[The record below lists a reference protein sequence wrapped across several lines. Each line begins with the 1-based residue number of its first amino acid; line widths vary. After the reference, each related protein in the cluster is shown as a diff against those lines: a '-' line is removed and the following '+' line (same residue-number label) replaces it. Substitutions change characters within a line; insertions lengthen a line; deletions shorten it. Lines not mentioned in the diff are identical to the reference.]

1 MTTGISVAAPVEVW
15 VAPDGNDGGL
25 GTREAPFASLAGARD
40 RVWKIKA
47 EGELPVG
54 GATVWVRGGEYFLE
68 ETFVLEER
76 DGGSE
81 EAPVVYRAW
90 EEEEVRLSGGRRIP
104 EEVFRS
110 VEGDTAVARVDAEVR
125 PHVRV
130 VDLGGLGVVGVGEV
144 PDTYRGAAGLAE
156 LFFEDERMTLARWP
170 NEGWAEVDEIVE
182 QGSVPRQGETDGR
195 PGSFGY
201 AGERPERWVGREV
214 WLHGYWCFD
223 WYDEAIR
230 VAEIDPVEK
239 VVSFSAPHHYGV
251 RNGNPPPRRWYATN
265 VLEELDR
272 PGEYYLDRQAG
283 KLYFWPPGELEGAR
297 VVLSMLEEPIL
308 KLDGVSHLT
317 LRGFIVENG
326 RGTGVAVEGGTG
338 VEVLACAVRNVG
350 GTGISVAGGEGH
362 RVEACDIHDT
372 GTLGLVLKG
381 GDRRTLM
388 PGGHRAVN
396 NHIYRFARLQRTYAS
411 GIQVNG
417 VGNLL
422 AHNLLHDS
430 PHQAIGLGGNDHVVE
445 YNVVHHVT
453 METDDCGAFYK
464 GRNPSCR
471 GNVVRFNFW
480 HHIGREGGHGNN
492 AVYFD
497 DGDGG
502 DVVFG
507 NVFFRAGEP
516 AKGNMGT
523 VFSHG
528 GHDLLIENN
537 IFVECKRAI
546 GASPW
551 DDERWKGM
559 IEGELWQE
567 RLLREVD
574 ITSSLYLEK
583 YPRLEGFMSPQG
595 EPRMSAATRNV
606 AVMCGE
612 FFYGNFED
620 RENLVMDQD
629 PGFVDMEKGNFAL
642 REDAAI
648 FRKAPGFEPIPFGE
662 MGLFVDELRPT
673 LPEEGWEYEPPKQLP
688 PPRLPRVWRSRGM
701 PRPKGEVPVFAVPK
715 IDGDAKGGRTGAI
728 MKLEADY
735 RGFPAGPVS
744 TAWLGLAEG
753 ELKIFVENEVDPET
767 PVEGHQ
773 WGTSDAIEV
782 ALRRAGDGKKGPI
795 WVLRGFMDGHLFVGK
810 TTAGNREPKSV
821 PEETGVTFAADRVED
836 GVWTGE
842 WRIPLAAFGFGGDVP
857 PRLAFCLTV
866 RKRWSDLWLMWEA
879 TGGNSFDVERG
890 GVLEFGGGD

>member
-1 MTTGISVAAPVEVW
+1 MATGTVSATPVELW
-15 VAPDGNDGGL
+15 VAPDGSDEGA
-25 GTREAPFASLAGARD
+25 GTQSEPLASLAGTRD
-40 RVWKIKA
+40 RLRKMEA
-47 EGELPVG
+47 DD

-76 DGGSE
+76 DGGTE
-81 EAPVVYRAW
+81 GAPVVYRVW
-90 EEEEVRLSGGRRIP
+90 EKEEVRLSGGRRIP
-104 EEVFRS
+104 AEAFRP
-110 VEGDTAVARVDAEVR
+110 VEGDTAAARVDAGVR
-125 PHVRV
+125 AQVRV
-130 VDLGGLGVVGVGEV
+130 ADLGALGLTAFGEV
-144 PDTYRGAAGLAE
+144 PEKYRGAAKLAE
-156 LFFEDERMTLARWP
+156 LFFDDERMQLARWP

-195 PGSFGY
+195 PGSFRY

-230 VAEIDPVEK
+230 VAEIDSAEK

-272 PGEYYLDRQAG
+272 PGEYYLDRRAG

-297 VVLSMLEEPIL
+297 VVLSTLAEPIV

-317 LRGFIVENG
+317 LRGFTVENG
-326 RGTGVAVEGGTG
+326 RGTGIAVEGGKG
-338 VEVLACAVRNVG
+338 VEILACTVRNMG
-350 GTGISVAGGEGH
+350 ETGIDVEGGEGH
-362 RVEACDIHDT
+362 RVEACNIHDT
-372 GTLGLVLKG
+372 GTLGLVLRG
-381 GDRRTLM
+381 GERRTLT

-411 GIQVNG
+411 GIQVGG

-422 AHNLLHDS
+422 AHNLLHDA

-471 GNVVRFNFW
+471 GNVVRYNFW

-551 DDERWKGM
+551 NDDRWEQM
-559 IEGELWQE
+559 LEGDLWQE

-574 ITSSLYLEK
+574 ITGRLYLEK
-583 YPRLEGFMSPQG
+583 YPRLKGFMSSQG
-595 EPRMSAATRNV
+595 EPRMSATTRNV

-612 FFYGNFED
+612 FLYGNFED
-620 RENLVMDQD
+620 RENWVTDRD
-629 PGFVDMEKGNFAL
+629 PGFADMAKGNFAL
-642 REDAAI
+642 QEDAAVFQEI
-648 FRKAPGFEPIPFGE
+648 PEFEPIPFGK
-662 MGLFVDELRPT
+662 MGLYVDELRPT
-673 LPEEGWEYEPPKQLP
+673 LPEEEWDYEEPTQLP
-688 PPRLPRVWRSRGM
+688 PPRPPRVWRPRGS
-701 PRPKGEVPVFAVPK
+701 PRLKGEVPVFVVPEGV
-715 IDGDAKGGRTGAI
+715 GDERGAL
-728 MKLEADY
+728 MKLEEDY
-735 RGFPAGPVS
+735 RGFPSMPVS
-744 TAWLGLAEG
+744 RAWLGLVAG
-753 ELKIFVENEVDPET
+753 ELRIFVENEVDPET

-782 ALRRAGDGKKGPI
+782 ALRRTGDEKGEI

-810 TTAGNREPKSV
+810 TTAGHREPKSAAG
-821 PEETGVTFAADRVED
+821 ETGVSFVAERVAK
-836 GVWTGE
+836 GMWTGE
-842 WRIPLAAFGFGGDVP
+842 WRIPLARLGIDGKGL

-866 RKRWSDLWLMWEA
+866 RKRRSDLWLMWEG

-890 GVLEFGGGD
+890 GVLEFGTKR